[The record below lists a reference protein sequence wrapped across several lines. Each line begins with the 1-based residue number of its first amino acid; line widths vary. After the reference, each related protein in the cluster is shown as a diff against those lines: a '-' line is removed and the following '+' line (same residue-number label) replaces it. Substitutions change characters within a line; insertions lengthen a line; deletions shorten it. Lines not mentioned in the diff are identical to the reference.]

1 MKLYFKMFFKNKSQ
15 VKYYLLFFFFFASGM
30 ESQFGTMSHT
40 FHLRLQ
46 KPINK
51 CLPVIITVPLWPKLI
66 LFWTFISVFLS
77 SLKKKITRFYSGF
90 DYKENFWGTNKVY
103 CLSYREVF
111 IIGYY
116 KISIYVCFSLYGK
129 LHKTCV
135 LVL

>member
-1 MKLYFKMFFKNKSQ
+1 MLWDKELGKNSYLRSVETMCNEIFIMRWTKFLAMVCFFLFPLKIQ
-15 VKYYLLFFFFFASGM
+15 VYWSFILKRFLKTSHKWNTTSYFFFFFASGM

-77 SLKKKITRFYSGF
+77 SLKKK
-90 DYKENFWGTNKVY
+90 
-103 CLSYREVF
+103 
-111 IIGYY
+111 
-116 KISIYVCFSLYGK
+116 
-129 LHKTCV
+129 
-135 LVL
+135 

>member
-1 MKLYFKMFFKNKSQ
+1 MLWDKELGKNSYLRSVETMCNEIFIMRLTKFLAMVCFFLFPLKIQVYWSFILKCFFKNKSQ

-77 SLKKKITRFYSGF
+77 SLKKK
-90 DYKENFWGTNKVY
+90 
-103 CLSYREVF
+103 
-111 IIGYY
+111 
-116 KISIYVCFSLYGK
+116 
-129 LHKTCV
+129 
-135 LVL
+135 